1 MMRFLLLVFAFFF
14 MSPLSAQEH
23 EGALRRNSV
32 PLTQKKKG
40 GHRKDLLTLPFF
52 DDFAQHRAVG
62 DYPNSMLWQDSSAY
76 INNHFATAPLTLG
89 VATLDGLNAWG
100 EPYDFT
106 DQYAQGPADTLT
118 SQPIQLAGLDSTDQV
133 FLMFHYQAGG
143 WGNMP
148 DEEDSL
154 YVDFY
159 SPLTNNW
166 KKVWSV
172 SSDNTTDFKQQFLS
186 IKTDNYLMT
195 GFQFRFR
202 NDATLSGSFDQWNI
216 DYVVLDQGIDTANYI
231 FDEVAMQYVPSNLL
245 KNGFTSM
252 PWTHFKEAPLSYL
265 ADSLFAYERNL
276 GATQNIATRYSIRAE
291 GQFFQVPT
299 PFVDPSGNANQELVV
314 PFEYN
319 GNVLDN
325 ALLNDSMVVAD
336 ICTYINPTDAHL
348 ENDTSCY
355 QLTLSNY
362 YAYDD
367 GTAERSWTV
376 QAPGAKVALKFNSV
390 KADTLL
396 GLGIYWIPY
405 GVDHQNQTFFL
416 RAWAEGGGEPGAVL
430 SESFNYQY
438 PDYHDTIA
446 HQFSYYAYDEPI
458 ALNSGSFYVGWVQ
471 SDPQTYD
478 VGNDK
483 NTNQN
488 PAHLFYALGS
498 DQPWTASSVQGSVMV
513 RPVFKS
519 GLAQPWIG
527 VANNKESSDVYIYP
541 NPVHDQ
547 LNVKASSIIQ
557 DFDVIDMQGR
567 GMMTGKLG
575 AFTSSISTNHLP
587 SGMYMLRLYTTQ
599 GVVVKRFIKS

>member
-1 MMRFLLLVFAFFF
+1 MMRFLLFGLAFSFINLV
-14 MSPLSAQEH
+14 SAQER
-23 EGALRRNSV
+23 EGALRRNTI
-32 PLTQKKKG
+32 PLTPKKKVG
-40 GHRKDLLTLPFF
+40 QKKDLLTLPFF
-52 DDFAQHRAVG
+52 EDFAQHRAAG
-62 DYPNSMLWQDSSAY
+62 DYPNSTLWLDSSAY
-76 INNHFATAPLTLG
+76 VNNHFAIAPLTLG

-154 YVDFY
+154 YVDFF

-166 KKVWSV
+166 KQVWSV
-172 SSDNTTDFKQQFLS
+172 SSDNTTNFKRQFLS

-202 NDATLSGSFDQWNI
+202 NDATLSGSFDQWNL

-231 FDEVAMQYVPSNLL
+231 FDEVAMQYEPSNLL
-245 KNGFTSM
+245 KNGFTAM

-265 ADSLFAYERNL
+265 ADSLFAYQRNL
-276 GATQNIATRYSIRAE
+276 GATQNIATRYSIRA
-291 GQFFQVPT
+291 GSDFFQVPT
-299 PFVDPSGNANQELVV
+299 PLVDPSGNANQELVV
-314 PFEYN
+314 PFAYN

-376 QAPGAKVALKFNSV
+376 QAPGAKVALKWNIV

-405 GVDHQNQTFFL
+405 GVNHQNQTFFL
-416 RAWAEGGGEPGAVL
+416 RAWAEGGGVPGAVL
-430 SESFNYQY
+430 SESFMYQY

-446 HQFSYYAYDEPI
+446 HQFSYYAYDEPL

-488 PAHLFYALGS
+488 PAQLFYALGS
-498 DQPWTASSVQGSVMV
+498 DQPWTQSSVAGSVMV
-513 RPVFKS
+513 RPIFRS
-519 GLAQPWIG
+519 GIQQSWIG
-527 VANNKESSDVYIYP
+527 VDPSQSALECTVYP
-541 NPVHDQ
+541 NPVGDL
-547 LNVKASSIIQ
+547 LNIQASFPMEHFEVL
-557 DFDVIDMQGR
+557 DTQGR
-567 GMMTGKLG
+567 SMLKGYLG
-575 AFTSSISTNHLP
+575 AKPPSIALSGLP
-587 SGMYMLRLYTTQ
+587 SGIYLLRLNTTQ
-599 GVVVKRFIKS
+599 GSMVKRFVKL